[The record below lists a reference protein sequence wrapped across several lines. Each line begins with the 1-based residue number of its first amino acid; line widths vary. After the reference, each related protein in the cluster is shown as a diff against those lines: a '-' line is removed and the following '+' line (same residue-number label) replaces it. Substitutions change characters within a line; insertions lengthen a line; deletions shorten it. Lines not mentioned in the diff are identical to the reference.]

1 MHLEKSLWARFYALQ
16 ILILL
21 LHKNMHT
28 LVGMAGVAL
37 VTAVAL
43 PRYGDLNF
51 P

>member
-1 MHLEKSLWARFYALQ
+1 MRLEKYLWARFYALQ
-16 ILILL
+16 ILKLLL

-43 PRYGDLNF
+43 PR
-51 P
+51 